1 MWPVTLT
8 ANIIYLNYALVC
20 IILALQSTEKTS
32 HSLTKKQKEK
42 CQQEIIKL
50 SVLPVKNKER
60 IEQLKQSLGQTRV
73 LRNVSVSNTSL
84 HPESVGGA

>member
-1 MWPVTLT
+1 M
-8 ANIIYLNYALVC
+8 
-20 IILALQSTEKTS
+20 
-32 HSLTKKQKEK
+32 
-42 CQQEIIKL
+42 
-50 SVLPVKNKER
+50 LPVKNKER